1 MPYSIWYSLVTL
13 FGCSCLICSTSLTL
27 RANGNFQKHFQIN
40 NFKQSI
46 IDPAPSFILST
57 CRKFLGSTHSR
68 TQLNSYCAL
77 DPKDRGQ
84 SRQGATKF
92 RAWSHLH
99 LSSWQA
105 WQDFTTL
112 GNFEI
117 SSKQQQQYSHRN
129 SSSPWM
135 ASASFC
141 FLSSSNT
148 RLYLSFSVVSLLQC
162 SCCGVCAYCAL
173 AADSARVS
181 PLFATTA
188 TAAGTR
194 RPQLTWRVNNN
205 LGNK

>member
-1 MPYSIWYSLVTL
+1 MFKIIFKL
-13 FGCSCLICSTSLTL
+13 TSLNS
-27 RANGNFQKHFQIN
+27 R
-40 NFKQSI
+40 
-46 IDPAPSFILST
+46 LST
-57 CRKFLGSTHSR
+57 QFLVLSYQHVGTSWVQRTHAHDW
-68 TQLNSYCAL
+68 TQYCAL

-92 RAWSHLH
+92 RAWSHLQV
-99 LSSWQA
+99 SSWQA
-105 WQDFTTL
+105 CQDFTTL
-112 GNFEI
+112 NNFEI

-141 FLSSSNT
+141 FLSFSNT
-148 RLYLSFSVVSLLQC
+148 RLYLSFSAVSLLQC

-181 PLFATTA
+181 PLFATA